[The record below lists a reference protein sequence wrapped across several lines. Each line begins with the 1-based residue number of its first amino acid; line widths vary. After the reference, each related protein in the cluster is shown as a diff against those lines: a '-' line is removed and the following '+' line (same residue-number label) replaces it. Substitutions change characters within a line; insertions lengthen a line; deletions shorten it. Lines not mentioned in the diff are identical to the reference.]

1 MRWRVECLLAMRSNC
16 RYAEQ
21 RLGLRRQFG
30 PVSAKR
36 PGTNGHY
43 YQVFTAAV
51 VDDNFTILWPNLSHD

>member
-1 MRWRVECLLAMRSNC
+1 MWSNDWAC
-16 RYAEQ
+16 VDN
-21 RLGLRRQFG
+21 FG

-51 VDDNFTILWPNLSHD
+51 VDDNFTIFLPNLSHD